1 MCGIVGYIGDKF
13 VDSVLIVGLERLE
26 YRGYDSAGIATILDG
41 ELSIFKKKGKLKV
54 LDDCL
59 KEFPLGG
66 NIGIG
71 HTRWA
76 THGEPSE
83 INAHPHT
90 DCKKQIAVVHNGII
104 ENYLLLKEKL
114 IEEGHIFVSE
124 TDTEVIPHLIENYIE
139 EKGLLEA
146 TRIAVNE
153 LKGAFSICVIS
164 EKEPDKI
171 ICARKGSPLI
181 VGLGKG
187 ENFVASDIPAILPI
201 TRNVK
206 HLKDGEIACIKKDSV
221 EFITFDG
228 KPIQKEAETIIWEAK
243 QVDKGDYE
251 YFMLKEIYE
260 QPQII
265 ENVLSD
271 RITSD
276 LKLVPYEIG
285 LDQRYLSKVKRIII
299 QACGTSWHAGL
310 VGKFWLEKYAHI
322 HTEVDIS
329 SEYRYRNPIIE
340 GDTLMLAISQSGE
353 TADTLA
359 GLREAKSKFIKVISI
374 VNVTKSTIARESDGI
389 IPIMAG
395 PEIGVASTKAYTAQ
409 LVALYLFSLYLGKLH
424 YVLSD
429 EEIKEKLSKLKEL
442 PHIMRK
448 VLKNQDTIL
457 EIAEEYYKHK
467 DFIFLGRGLNYPNAL
482 EGALKLK
489 EISYIHATGY
499 PAGEFKHGPIALVN
513 ENVPVV
519 CLIPQDSLY
528 HKMFSNIQEVLARK
542 GIIISI
548 ANEADQK
555 IKEISKKVVYLP
567 TCYEDITPMVFVIPL
582 QLVAYYI
589 AVKLGCDVDKP
600 RNLAKSVTVE

>member
-1 MCGIVGYIGDKF
+1 MCGIVGYVGDKF

-41 ELSIFKKKGKLKV
+41 ELGICKKKGKLKV
-54 LDDCL
+54 LDECL
-59 KEFPLGG
+59 KENPLGG

-90 DCKKQIAVVHNGII
+90 DCKEQIAVVHNGII

-114 IEEGHIFVSE
+114 IEEGHIFESE
-124 TDTEVIPHLIENYIE
+124 TDTEVIPHLIEKYIDR
-139 EKGLLEA
+139 GLVEA
-146 TRIAVNE
+146 TRCAVKE
-153 LKGAFSICVIS
+153 LKGAFAICVIS

-171 ICARKGSPLI
+171 VVARHGSPLI
-181 VGLGKG
+181 IGLGRG
-187 ENFVASDIPAILPI
+187 ENFIASDIPALLPL
-201 TRNVK
+201 TRNVL
-206 HLKDGEIACIKKDSV
+206 HLKDGEIACITKDKV
-221 EFITFDG
+221 ETINFEG
-228 KPIQKEAETIIWEAK
+228 KPVKKEVEQIAWESSRL
-243 QVDKGDYE
+243 DKGDYE

-260 QPQII
+260 QPQVI
-265 ENVLSD
+265 EDVLSK
-271 RITSD
+271 RIGPDFS
-276 LKLVPYEIG
+276 LIPYEIG

-329 SEYRYRNPIIE
+329 SEYRYRNPVIE

-359 GLREAKSKFIKVISI
+359 GLREAKSKFIKVLSI

-429 EEIKEKLSKLKEL
+429 DEIKEKLSKLKEI

-448 VLKNQDTIL
+448 VLKNQDVIL
-457 EIAEEYYKHK
+457 ECAEEYHK
-467 DFIFLGRGLNYPNAL
+467 CRDFIFLGRGLNYPNAL

-513 ENVPVV
+513 EKVPVV

-528 HKMFSNIQEVLARK
+528 QKMFSNIQEVVARK

-548 ANEADQK
+548 ANEGDTK
-555 IKEISKKVVYLP
+555 IKDISKKVIYLP
-567 TCYEDITPMVFVIPL
+567 SCYEDITPIVFVLPL
-582 QLVAYYI
+582 QLLAYHI